1 VSYKEDSDE
10 DKTGSEDLVEVE
22 WNEAET
28 PAEPDN
34 AETIEKIISYRR
46 GKKGGTEKFCLT
58 PPLPQS
64 LFNLNPCS
72 YCCGFST

>member
-28 PAEPDN
+28 AAEPDN
-34 AETIEKIISYRR
+34 AETIEKILSYRR
-46 GKKGGTEKFCLT
+46 GKKGGNEITLA
-58 PPLPQS
+58 PHSVSVDLLPIFILLQLS
-64 LFNLNPCS
+64 H
-72 YCCGFST
+72 T

>member
-28 PAEPDN
+28 PAEADN
-34 AETIEKIISYRR
+34 AETIEKVIAYRR
-46 GKKGGTEKFCLT
+46 GKKGG
-58 PPLPQS
+58 
-64 LFNLNPCS
+64 N
-72 YCCGFST
+72 